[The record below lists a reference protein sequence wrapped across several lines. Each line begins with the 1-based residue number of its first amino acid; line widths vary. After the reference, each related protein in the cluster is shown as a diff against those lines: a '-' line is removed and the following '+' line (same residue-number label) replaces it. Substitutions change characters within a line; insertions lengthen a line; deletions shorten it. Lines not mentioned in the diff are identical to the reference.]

1 MKSGKLS
8 MAEKYEIQGRL
19 HESRKAGKPDL
30 EAVKEIADS
39 MDRRETLVTKYVEE
53 ELDGIQET
61 VVKVQ
66 EEKVKPI
73 IKIPQ
78 DMFNDV
84 VAKIEAQGLTKP
96 DAKELAQKSVKKI
109 AKFPTTVDA
118 IFSLAMKGIKAK
130 HVMGKR
136 TAGGNRG
143 VSVMTP
149 AASARI
155 DETDRSSTSRSARGN
170 IYVPSEDKIV

>member
-8 MAEKYEIQGRL
+8 IAEKYEIQGRL
-19 HESRKAGKPDL
+19 HESRKAGKPDIDSIT
-30 EAVKEIADS
+30 EIAGS
-39 MDRRETLVTKYVEE
+39 MDRRDTLVKKYVED

-61 VVKVQ
+61 VAKV
-66 EEKVKPI
+66 EEGKGKPI
-73 IKIPQ
+73 VKIPQ

-96 DAKELAQKSVKKI
+96 DAKELAQKAVKQVTQ
-109 AKFPTTVDA
+109 FPTTVDF
-118 IFSLAMKGIKAK
+118 IFSLAMKGLKAK

-136 TAGGNRG
+136 TGSGNRG

-149 AASARI
+149 AASARL
-155 DETDRSSTSRSARGN
+155 DDTDRSSTSRSARGN